1 MGFILVTTIFLFVI
15 TKNSEMCE
23 LLNIQFF
30 TKILPTISQTTF
42 KVLFYSLQYT
52 FLQFF
57 CLSLEKR
64 CQFKKRRNSS
74 RFRKTKLFF
83 HKKGAE
89 SSANEPIWQTL
100 ITRYGT
106 VKHTTRY
113 DSCPQKRPQGGLL
126 IIFGKL
132 FFLHFKWSK
141 IIVLAKLKRGCDF

>member
-1 MGFILVTTIFLFVI
+1 MWT
-15 TKNSEMCE
+15 S
-23 LLNIQFF
+23 
-30 TKILPTISQTTF
+30 F
-42 KVLFYSLQYT
+42 KKYNSLQFYQL
-52 FLQFF
+52 FLRLLLRYCLQFF

-132 FFLHFKWSK
+132 FFFTFQMVENYSSGEVETRLWLLVKESLFWFSPNIHW
-141 IIVLAKLKRGCDF
+141 

>member
-1 MGFILVTTIFLFVI
+1 MNFL
-15 TKNSEMCE
+15 TYN
-23 LLNIQFF
+23 
-30 TKILPTISQTTF
+30 
-42 KVLFYSLQYT
+42 SLQKFYQL
-52 FLQFF
+52 FLRLLLRYCFTHCNILFCSFF
-57 CLSLEKR
+57 VFLWR
-64 CQFKKRRNSS
+64 CQFKKRRNSSS

-100 ITRYGT
+100 ITSYGT

-132 FFLHFKWSK
+132 FFFTFQMVENYSSGEVETRL
-141 IIVLAKLKRGCDF
+141 